1 MYELYPDYDM
11 EILFKNNME
20 NTEVSF
26 YIEKRLFRKEEYW
39 DMEEHIKE
47 IYAIIV
53 HYLTEAD
60 HE

>member
-1 MYELYPDYDM
+1 M